1 MRTVDKS
8 MVHINGKRKYQTA
21 FTRYGLAGSHQR
33 ITATVACFG
42 KCIGYRGEIHFGNR
56 TQMDHIVIALL
67 GKNLFGSIRVTVLG
81 HVCYQGSDDL
91 EDKLAEKGKN
101 AKSVEGKATG
111 WILLDYGTV
120 IVHVFTKES
129 RENFNLEKLW
139 GDAEE
144 VDVSE
149 WISE

>member
-1 MRTVDKS
+1 MTTEELLKLTVETLD
-8 MVHINGKRKYQTA
+8 RKK
-21 FTRYGLAGSHQR
+21 G
-33 ITATVACFG
+33 
-42 KCIGYRGEIHFGNR
+42 
-56 TQMDHIVIALL
+56 MDIKALKVTDLTVIADY
-67 GKNLFGSIRVTVLG
+67 FVIVTGTSPTHIKAL
-81 HVCYQGSDDL
+81 SDDL

-139 GDAEE
+139 GDAEV
-144 VDVSE
+144 VDIDDILVK
-149 WISE
+149 

>member
-1 MRTVDKS
+1 MRTS
-8 MVHINGKRKYQTA
+8 
-21 FTRYGLAGSHQR
+21 S
-33 ITATVACFG
+33 
-42 KCIGYRGEIHFGNR
+42 
-56 TQMDHIVIALL
+56 
-67 GKNLFGSIRVTVLG
+67 
-81 HVCYQGSDDL
+81 
-91 EDKLAEKGKN
+91 AEKGKN

>member
-1 MRTVDKS
+1 MTTEELLKLTVETLDRKKGMDIKALKVTDYFVIVTGTS
-8 MVHINGKRKYQTA
+8 PTHIK
-21 FTRYGLAGSHQR
+21 
-33 ITATVACFG
+33 
-42 KCIGYRGEIHFGNR
+42 
-56 TQMDHIVIALL
+56 AL
-67 GKNLFGSIRVTVLG
+67 
-81 HVCYQGSDDL
+81 SDDL